1 MTGCGSAAYRTF
13 HETRWTRRTPLDTP
27 CTVPVLLPVHRD
39 RAWRARC
46 GGTWSWDE
54 SRAMWLDE
62 SKGEADR
69 DGWRGQKSMES
80 FSRLVGPFT
89 EVD

>member
-1 MTGCGSAAYRTF
+1 
-13 HETRWTRRTPLDTP
+13 
-27 CTVPVLLPVHRD
+27 
-39 RAWRARC
+39 
-46 GGTWSWDE
+46 
-54 SRAMWLDE
+54 MWLDE

-69 DGWRGQKSMES
+69 DAWRGQKSMES